1 MTQIKQISTDKI
13 SGNHKH
19 LRYRRSIS
27 LSSVIISIFFLLGF
41 TFLDSKFTLVKSI
54 PTTSSFITTD
64 NLGNSYLLDG
74 NILNK
79 YDADGNFLKNY
90 SDKNSGNISFVDASS
105 SLKVLVFNRSFQ
117 QIVFIDN
124 MFFPTGNPISLSD
137 LGYDQVSLACS
148 SHNNGFWIYNLQ
160 NFELI
165 RFDQNLQVVQQT
177 GNIMQLTGTEINP
190 DFITEQ
196 NNRVF
201 LNDST
206 KGILVFD
213 IYGTYNKTIP
223 LKGLHRFQISN
234 DEILYLKDGKL
245 KSYNMK
251 TLEEG
256 ELSLPSAEVLD
267 ARTEKEKLYLLKQK
281 SLDIYSVTK

>member
-1 MTQIKQISTDKI
+1 MH
-13 SGNHKH
+13 N
-19 LRYRRSIS
+19 
-27 LSSVIISIFFLLGF
+27 SSMFKPIIISALFLFGF
-41 TFLDSKFTLVKSI
+41 TSIDSKFTLIKSI
-54 PTTSSFITTD
+54 PTGSTIITTD
-64 NLGNSYLLDG
+64 NLGNSYLLNG
-74 NILNK
+74 NGLNK

-90 SDKNSGNISFVDASS
+90 SDKNLGNISFVDATS
-105 SLKVLVFNRSFQ
+105 SLKVLLFYRSFQ
-117 QIVFIDN
+117 QILFVDN
-124 MFFPTGNPISLSD
+124 MFAPTGNSISLST

-148 SHNNGFWIYNLQ
+148 SRNNGFWIYNLQ

-165 RFDQNLQVVQQT
+165 RFDQSLQVSQQT
-177 GNIMQLTGTEINP
+177 GNISQLSGMEISP

-196 NNRVF
+196 NNKLF

-245 KSYNMK
+245 KSYDMK
-251 TLEEG
+251 TMQES
-256 ELSLPSAEVLD
+256 ELTLPATEVID
-267 ARTEKEKLYLLKQK
+267 ARSEKEKLYLLKQK